1 MTLAV
6 HGSSRPLLGLPGG
19 VLVPQWHIQGVEKGW
34 LPASVGPE
42 PQASHSGVC
51 APLVRGRI
59 ALALVGS
66 QSRVGVRHL
75 Q

>member
-34 LPASVGPE
+34 LPGLCQHLWARSPRPHTRVLSVRPL
-42 PQASHSGVC
+42 C
-51 APLVRGRI
+51 AAG
-59 ALALVGS
+59 
-66 QSRVGVRHL
+66 
-75 Q
+75 